1 MPEYLRALH
10 ERFTTASPEA
20 EKIQKELNRILARLR
35 GRLGKSQRV
44 LLLHLLDLEDDLR
57 GQTSL
62 DSFLSGIRLA
72 RGIEQELS
80 EIPPYS
86 FDGENEEQ
94 ARQNS
99 STRPT
104 AGPTTTSSSPSLPTT
119 LWTSRRLTRSA

>member
-1 MPEYLRALH
+1 MPEYLKALH
-10 ERFTTASPEA
+10 ERFATVSPEA
-20 EKIQKELNRILARLR
+20 TKTKRERDRILARLR
-35 GRLGKSQRV
+35 GQLSKSQRV

-57 GQTSL
+57 DQTSL

-94 ARQNS
+94 ARQKVGEALCRKNS
-99 STRPT
+99 
-104 AGPTTTSSSPSLPTT
+104 
-119 LWTSRRLTRSA
+119 

>member
-20 EKIQKELNRILARLR
+20 AKIQCERDRILARLR
-35 GRLGKSQRV
+35 GRLDRSQRV

-57 GQTSL
+57 DQTSL
-62 DSFLSGIRLA
+62 DSFVSGIRLS

-86 FDGENEEQ
+86 FDGENEER
-94 ARQNS
+94 AREKGGDTPCRKS
-99 STRPT
+99 C
-104 AGPTTTSSSPSLPTT
+104 
-119 LWTSRRLTRSA
+119 

>member
-20 EKIQKELNRILARLR
+20 MRVQRERDRILARLR
-35 GRLGKSQRV
+35 GKLGRSQRV

-57 GQTSL
+57 DQTSL

-86 FDGENEEQ
+86 FDDENEEQ
-94 ARQNS
+94 ARQKS
-99 STRPT
+99 T
-104 AGPTTTSSSPSLPTT
+104 AG
-119 LWTSRRLTRSA
+119 R

>member
-1 MPEYLRALH
+1 MPEYLKALH

-20 EKIQKELNRILARLR
+20 MRIQSERDRILARLR
-35 GRLGKSQRV
+35 GQLGKSQRV

-62 DSFLSGIRLA
+62 DSFLSGVRLA

-86 FDGENEEQ
+86 FDDENEGKAKQKAGE
-94 ARQNS
+94 ASCKRNS
-99 STRPT
+99 
-104 AGPTTTSSSPSLPTT
+104 
-119 LWTSRRLTRSA
+119 

>member
-1 MPEYLRALH
+1 MPEYLKALH

-20 EKIQKELNRILARLR
+20 MRVQRERDRILARLR
-35 GRLGKSQRV
+35 GQLGRSQKV

-57 GQTSL
+57 EQTSL

-86 FDGENEEQ
+86 FDGEGEEQ
-94 ARQNS
+94 ARKRN
-99 STRPT
+99 
-104 AGPTTTSSSPSLPTT
+104 GDDT
-119 LWTSRRLTRSA
+119 LCRKSY

>member
-20 EKIQKELNRILARLR
+20 EKTQKELNRILARLR
-35 GRLGKSQRV
+35 GQLGKAQRV

-57 GQTSL
+57 DQTSL
-62 DSFLSGIRLA
+62 DSFLAGVRLA
-72 RGIEQELS
+72 RGVEQELS

-94 ARQNS
+94 ARQK
-99 STRPT
+99 
-104 AGPTTTSSSPSLPTT
+104 AGEAPCK
-119 LWTSRRLTRSA
+119 RSY